1 MEGSILILDTDTG
14 LGAELACFLKE
25 HTITLFCYAN
35 SEGFLTHLR
44 ERTYDV
50 ILIDMNGIEDNDVRY
65 EELKHITDTAA
76 FVLVSNEYRRDLE
89 VLGRNLTTAFYFV
102 KPYDVNDIFAVIVRS
117 LEMRD
122 RNKMKAVQ
130 RMKYREGVF
139 HG

>member
-25 HTITLFCYAN
+25 HTISLFCYAN
-35 SEGFLTHLR
+35 SDDFLKHLG
-44 ERTYDV
+44 ERVFDV
-50 ILIDMNGIEDNDVRY
+50 IIIDMDRIWDNDVRY
-65 EELKHITDTAA
+65 EALKHTTDTAA
-76 FVLVSNEYRRDLE
+76 FVLVSSDYRKDLE

-117 LEMRD
+117 LEIRD
-122 RNKMKAVQ
+122 RNKMKAAQ
-130 RMKYREGVF
+130 RMKYREGAL